1 MDQQKNMTGP
11 ESMELI
17 TSMINRAKNGFGE
30 SGYLYLVWG
39 WVILSCCIIQF
50 AATYIFNFP
59 QGYYIWFVT
68 WLVLIYQI
76 FFMRNRRRLRGVT
89 TYTGEINSF
98 VWIAYFI
105 CLVLMIFVLLKFN
118 MYPAIFPA
126 ILIMYGMPTFLSGII
141 LKFKPLSIGG
151 ICCWLFAIL
160 STFVDA
166 EFQLLLIACGIIA
179 AWIVPGYLLK
189 AKFQKEN

>member
-1 MDQQKNMTGP
+1 MTGR

-17 TSMINRAKNGFGE
+17 TSMINKAKNRFGE

-50 AATYIFNFP
+50 ISTYVLNFP
-59 QGYYIWFVT
+59 QGYYVWFLT
-68 WLVLIYQI
+68 WGVLIYQI
-76 FFMRNRRRLRGVT
+76 FFLRNRRRLRGVT

-98 VWIAYFI
+98 VWLAYFI
-105 CLVLMIFVLLKFN
+105 CLVLMIFVLIKFN